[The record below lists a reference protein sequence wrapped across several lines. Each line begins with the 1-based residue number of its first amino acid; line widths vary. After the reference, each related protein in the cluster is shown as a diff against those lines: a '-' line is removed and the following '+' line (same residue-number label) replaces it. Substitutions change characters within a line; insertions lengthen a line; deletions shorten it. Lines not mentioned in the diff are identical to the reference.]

1 MTDFST
7 LSDSDLDTALTRAV
21 AREEQAHAAI
31 KKYEDE
37 ASQGDAERKPATRVQ
52 EYTPLQDELEAAET
66 EREAIEAEQQR
77 RRS

>member
-1 MTDFST
+1 MTDLTS
-7 LSDSDLDTALTRAV
+7 LSDADLDTALTRAV
-21 AREEQAHAAI
+21 AREEQAHTAI

-37 ASQGDAERKPATRVQ
+37 AASAETNRSPAERVK
-52 EYTPLQDELEAAET
+52 EYAPLQDELEAAET